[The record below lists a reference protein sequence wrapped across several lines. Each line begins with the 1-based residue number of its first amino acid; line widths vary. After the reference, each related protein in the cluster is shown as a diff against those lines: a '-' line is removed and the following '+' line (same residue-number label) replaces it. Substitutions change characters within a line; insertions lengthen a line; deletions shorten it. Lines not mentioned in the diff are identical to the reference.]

1 MTREELDDDK
11 TSPIALVV
19 ATEHYT
25 SRIGP
30 LRYG

>member
-1 MTREELDDDK
+1 MKRGELDEDK
-11 TSPIALVV
+11 TSQVALVV